1 MQPSGSWLYVWIDVE
16 TGEVAYVGGTGFDP
30 ELRAYLHVT
39 SDDPRLGR
47 VRATVP
53 QFDARD
59 FDTLASELPD
69 EVDRQA
75 AREALIAELEQ
86 YFREYLAPQGIYIE
100 VPEKEWGSSTGKAF
114 LARVAANNEL
124 AYGLHGARTLLD
136 WQRAND
142 SSIDLYVPEEPMFR
156 NALEWM
162 IRRGGDSLLTGM
174 NNTRDSQA
182 MRALWQLPTPSLQRY
197 QELTIKD
204 LLLVREEAALAAWRG
219 ALTSALN
226 AFIVSKAIES
236 DSKAVTS
243 FTAELEARRQEA
255 VAAVRSTKAFKDM
268 TGSAGL
274 FGLSAVV
281 AARVSLQLGSDPWVG
296 TIAGAAGTAA
306 AATPN
311 AIRVMGAL
319 ATEGSRK
326 QAVREGQV
334 LLSGVSGHV

>member
-1 MQPSGSWLYVWIDVE
+1 
-16 TGEVAYVGGTGFDP
+16 
-30 ELRAYLHVT
+30 
-39 SDDPRLGR
+39 
-47 VRATVP
+47 
-53 QFDARD
+53 
-59 FDTLASELPD
+59 
-69 EVDRQA
+69 
-75 AREALIAELEQ
+75 
-86 YFREYLAPQGIYIE
+86 
-100 VPEKEWGSSTGKAF
+100 
-114 LARVAANNEL
+114 
-124 AYGLHGARTLLD
+124 
-136 WQRAND
+136 
-142 SSIDLYVPEEPMFR
+142 MFR

-326 QAVREGQV
+326 QAVREHFRLFGT
-334 LLSGVSGHV
+334 S